1 MYWGKDSIFISFI
14 LNILCRMKGAE
25 AIVRSLEK
33 EGVKHIFGILGGA
46 IMEVYDVL
54 YDKTDI
60 RHILMRHEQCA
71 AHAAEGYAR
80 ASGRVG
86 VCMAT
91 SGPGATNLVTG
102 ITDAHMDSTP
112 LVAFTGQVPV
122 NLIGNDAFQEADIVG
137 ITMPITKHNFQITN
151 VDDIPKIIKS
161 AFKIASTRRPGP
173 VLVDLPKN
181 VQQEELKKF
190 NYPKDVELPGYKV
203 VKSGGH
209 PKKLKELAK
218 MLLDAERPLIL
229 AGGGV
234 ILSNASKE
242 LVTLA
247 ESLRI
252 PVATT
257 LMGKGC
263 FPEDHPLAL
272 GMVGMH
278 GRKAANLMVTECDV
292 LFAIGVRFSDRVT
305 ANVEYFAPNAKI
317 IHADIDAS
325 EIGKNVSVELPIVGD
340 AKLILQNVIRIT
352 QKLKVKG
359 RSEWNKKLK
368 EFKKEF
374 SPVYDYDDIPIKPQR
389 VMKELNLIIDNKT
402 IITTEV
408 GQCQM
413 WAAHYLNIK
422 NPRTFITSGG
432 LGTMGFGF
440 PAAIGAKIA
449 KPEFKV
455 IDVGSEGS
463 FLMTGQDLATC
474 VVENIPVIVVLLD
487 NRYLGMVKQW
497 QDLFYGKRRS
507 HTYLGEVP
515 DFLKYAEAFNAEG
528 ILVEKPSEIKPA
540 LLEAIKSDKPSLID
554 IRVDSDESILP
565 MVKPGGRLDNMIE
578 KLGD

>member
-1 MYWGKDSIFISFI
+1 
-14 LNILCRMKGAE
+14 MKGAE

-54 YDKTDI
+54 YDTESI

-80 ASGRVG
+80 ASGKTG

-102 ITDAHMDSTP
+102 IANAHMDSTP
-112 LVAFTGQVPV
+112 IVAFTGQVPISM
-122 NLIGNDAFQEADIVG
+122 IGNDAFQEADIVG
-137 ITMPITKHNFQITN
+137 ITMPITKHNFQITDQ
-151 VDDIPKIIKS
+151 DDIPEVIKA

-173 VLVDLPKN
+173 VLVDLPKDI
-181 VQQEELKKF
+181 QQKKLTKKF
-190 NYPKDVELPGYKV
+190 KYPQDVELPGYKV
-203 VKSGGH
+203 VKGRGH
-209 PKKLKELAK
+209 PRQLKQVANTL
-218 MLLDAERPLIL
+218 MNSERPVIL

-234 ILSNASKE
+234 ILANASRE
-242 LVTLA
+242 LITLA
-247 ESLRI
+247 ESLGI

-263 FPEDHPLAL
+263 FPEDHPLSL

-278 GRKAANLMVTECDV
+278 GRKVANLMITECDT
-292 LFAIGVRFSDRVT
+292 LFAIGLRFSDRVT

-317 IHADIDAS
+317 IHSDIDPS
-325 EIGKNVSVELPIVGD
+325 EIGKNVDVDIPIVGD
-340 AKLILQNVIRIT
+340 ARLILQSLNKIT
-352 QKLKVKG
+352 EKLKVKKKT
-359 RSEWNKKLK
+359 EWDKKLR
-368 EFKKEF
+368 EYKKEF
-374 SPVYDYDDIPIKPQR
+374 SPVYDYDETPIKPQR
-389 VMKELNLIIDNKT
+389 VMKELNSIIDNRT

-422 NPRTFITSGG
+422 NPRAFISSGG

-449 KPEFKV
+449 MPDFKV

-463 FLMTGQDLATC
+463 FMMTGQDLATC
-474 VVENIPVIVVLLD
+474 VVENIPVIVILLD

-497 QDLFYGKRRS
+497 QDLFYEKRRS

-515 DFLKYAEAFNAEG
+515 DIVKYAESFNAKG
-528 ILVEKPSEIKPA
+528 ILVEKPSEIKQA
-540 LLEAIKSDKPSLID
+540 LIEAIKSHEPFVID
-554 IRVDSDESILP
+554 IRVDPDEHILP
-565 MVKPGGRLDNMIE
+565 MVQPGGRLDKMIE
-578 KLGD
+578 IA

>member
-1 MYWGKDSIFISFI
+1 
-14 LNILCRMKGAE
+14 MKGAE
-25 AIVRSLEK
+25 AIVKSLER

-54 YDKTDI
+54 YDNENI

-80 ASGRVG
+80 ASGKVG

-102 ITDAHMDSTP
+102 IADAHMDSVP
-112 LVAFTGQVPV
+112 LVAFTGQVPLHLV
-122 NLIGNDAFQEADIVG
+122 GNDAFQEADVIG
-137 ITMPITKHNFQITN
+137 ITMPITKHNFQITDP
-151 VDDIPKIIKS
+151 DDIPNIIRA
-161 AFKIASTRRPGP
+161 AFKIASTRRCGP
-173 VLVDLPKN
+173 VLVDLPKDI
-181 VQQEELKKF
+181 QQKKLKRRF
-190 NYPKDVELPGYKV
+190 QYPKDVDLPGYKV

-209 PKKLKELAK
+209 PQQLKEIAK
-218 MLLDAERPLIL
+218 ALMNAEKPVIL

-242 LVTLA
+242 LLKLA
-247 ESLRI
+247 ESLKI
-252 PVATT
+252 PVTTT

-263 FPEDHPLAL
+263 FPEDHPLAM
-272 GMVGMH
+272 GMAGMH
-278 GRKAANLMVTECDV
+278 GRKVANLMVTESDL

-305 ANVEYFAPNAKI
+305 ANVKYFAPHAKL
-317 IHADIDAS
+317 IHVDIDPS
-325 EIGKNVSVELPIVGD
+325 EIGKNVDVDIPVVGD
-340 AKLILQNVIRIT
+340 AKLVLQNLIKIT
-352 QKLKVKG
+352 DKLKAKKKT
-359 RSEWNKKLK
+359 EWHEKLK
-368 EFKKEF
+368 KFKKEF
-374 SPVYDYDDIPIKPQR
+374 SPIYDYDDVPIRPQR
-389 VMKELNLIIDNKT
+389 VMKELNKIIDNKT

-422 NPRTFITSGG
+422 NPRSFISSGG

-440 PAAIGAKIA
+440 PAAIGAKVA
-449 KPEFKV
+449 KPDFKV

-463 FLMTGQDLATC
+463 FMMTGQDLATC
-474 VVENIPVIVVLLD
+474 VVEDIPVVVVLLD

-515 DFLKYAEAFNAEG
+515 DFVKYAEAFSAKG
-528 ILVEKPSEIKPA
+528 IPVERPSEIGPT
-540 LLEAIKSDKPSLID
+540 LIEAIKSDEPVVID
-554 IRVDSDESILP
+554 IRVDPDEHILP
-565 MVKPGGRLDNMIE
+565 MVQPGGRLDRMIE
-578 KLGD
+578 IGSTE